1 MPLKSQSSAKLAS
14 IVVCLGLAVALL
26 AIYLQT
32 SHFGFV
38 NWDDD
43 AYIYENPQVLKGFI
57 EENVLLAFTSGQ
69 NHLWH
74 PIATLTHLV
83 DVELYG
89 LNAGGF
95 HITNVLIHIAA
106 SLLLFFAIKNMT
118 GFFYESAFAAGLF
131 ALHPLRVESVAWV
144 TERKDVLTG
153 LFLAALLLA
162 YSHYVRKPSFGRY
175 CLVALAF
182 LCGAMS
188 KPTFVPVPFAL
199 LLLDYWPYWRD
210 KQSVSRRSMIEI
222 WGRLFVEKI
231 PLLVVSGIVSI
242 ITVQV
247 QSSTAIV
254 SLKVLSLNER
264 LVNAG
269 RSYAIYLGQ
278 FFWPTHLAAFYG
290 FDRDTAAFW
299 QGIGGWCTVLIL
311 TAIVF
316 YLAKTHRYLVMGWFW
331 YLGMLLP
338 MIGLLQ
344 AGSQS
349 HADRFTYL
357 PQVGFTIAV
366 TWAVADCVRRWQVPR
381 RLLVVAALSVLGV
394 FSFASWQQTRHWRNG
409 VTLFTRAIDANVQS
423 DVVYNNLGIALEREN
438 RFAEA
443 TDMYRRAVEINGRH
457 LAALT
462 NYGDSLRM
470 EGKFELAVPLLE
482 RALQLEPNDSDVA
495 NNLATSL
502 IQLGRYDEAILRL
515 EVNLKR
521 HPTHADSLVNLGL
534 ARFRQGKVD
543 EAIADYRKALEINL
557 ESPSAYSNLAIAFS
571 HQERRLEAIDAFR
584 ESLKLRPKDLD
595 TLMSAAWIVATAPE
609 ASTQTY
615 QEGLE
620 WAKQGIGLTDG
631 SNPMFLMM
639 LAASFAANN
648 QFDEA
653 LLVSDRVE
661 QLATEQGNVGIAA
674 TIRVH
679 KELYKRKQ
687 PIR

>member
-1 MPLKSQSSAKLAS
+1 MNLQSSKKLAS
-14 IVVCLGLAVALL
+14 TIICLGMTIALL

-32 SHFGFV
+32 SSFGFV

-43 AYIYENPQVLKGFI
+43 AYIYENRQVLKGFTP
-57 EENVLLAFTSGQ
+57 ENVLLAFTSGQ

-74 PIATLTHLV
+74 PIATVTHLI

-89 LNAGGF
+89 LNAGGY
-95 HITNVLIHIAA
+95 HVTNLLIHIAA
-106 SLLLFFAIKNMT
+106 SLLLFFAIKHMT
-118 GFFYESAFAAGLF
+118 GLFYESAFVAGLF

-162 YSHYVRKPSFGRY
+162 YSHYVRKPLIGRY
-175 CLVALAF
+175 FLVVLAF

-199 LLLDYWPYWRD
+199 LLLDYWPFCRD
-210 KQSVSRRSMIEI
+210 KQSADKRSAIKI
-222 WGRLFVEKI
+222 WGRLFVEKL
-231 PLLVVSGIVSI
+231 PLLVISGLVSI

-254 SLKVLSLNER
+254 SLKLLPLNER

-269 RSYAIYLGQ
+269 RSYGIYLIQ

-290 FDRDTAAFW
+290 FDRNTAAFW
-299 QGIGGWCTVLIL
+299 QGIGGWCAVLAL
-311 TAIVF
+311 TAIVLYVARKYR
-316 YLAKTHRYLVMGWFW
+316 YLATGWFW

-357 PQVGFTIAV
+357 PQIGFAMAV
-366 TWAVADCVRRWQVPR
+366 TWALSDCSRRWQVPR
-381 RLLVVAALSVLGV
+381 RLLAVGALAILVALSI
-394 FSFASWQQTRHWRNG
+394 ASWRQTRHWQNG
-409 VTLFTRAIDANVQS
+409 VTLFTRAIDANVLS
-423 DVVYNNLGIALEREN
+423 DVAYNNLGIALERED
-438 RFAEA
+438 RFVEA
-443 TDMYRRAVEINGRH
+443 TEMYRRAVELNGWH

-482 RALQLEPNDSDVA
+482 RALHLEPNNSDVA

-515 EVNLKR
+515 EENQKR
-521 HPTHADSLVNLGL
+521 HPTYAVSLVNLGL

-543 EAIADYRKALEINL
+543 EAIADYRKALEIN
-557 ESPSAYSNLAIAFS
+557 SKFPSAYSILAIALA

-584 ESLKLRPKDLD
+584 ESLRLRPKDLD
-595 TLMSAAWIVATAPE
+595 TLMSAAWVVATAPE
-609 ASTQTY
+609 ATTLTN

-661 QLATEQGNVGIAA
+661 ELAIQQGNAGIAQ

-679 KELYKRKQ
+679 KELYKKKQ
-687 PIR
+687 PVR